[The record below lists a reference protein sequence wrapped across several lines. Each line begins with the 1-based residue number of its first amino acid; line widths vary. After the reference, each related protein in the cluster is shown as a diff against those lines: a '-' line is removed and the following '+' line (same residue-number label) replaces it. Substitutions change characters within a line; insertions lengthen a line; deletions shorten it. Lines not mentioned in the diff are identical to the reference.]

1 MDSPHSYIANV
12 HVISITSFSCIS
24 TPPNPIFL
32 DLVFPFKWSKKEL
45 IGMFHDLLDLLKE
58 CVPLSTIA
66 MVASNV
72 SFVHMPLLIIE
83 GSQLVVVLIFFF
95 VGQE

>member
-1 MDSPHSYIANV
+1 
-12 HVISITSFSCIS
+12 
-24 TPPNPIFL
+24 
-32 DLVFPFKWSKKEL
+32 
-45 IGMFHDLLDLLKE
+45 MFHDLLDLLKE